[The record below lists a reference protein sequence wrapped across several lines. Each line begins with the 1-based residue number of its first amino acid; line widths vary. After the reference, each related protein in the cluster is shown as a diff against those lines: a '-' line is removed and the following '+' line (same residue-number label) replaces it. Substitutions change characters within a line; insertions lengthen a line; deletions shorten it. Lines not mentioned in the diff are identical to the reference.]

1 MAPAIKN
8 TMFGKYFKHVLVLTF
23 LAGIAYSLPQVKEAM
38 AGAFAF
44 TYTENSAA
52 VVQATVKNQVLIHGV
67 TAKVNYDSS
76 HKESN
81 LILTAKAT
89 VTAGT
94 SDITVGNSL
103 FSFILKNKTL
113 NVDAAQINSSILSTS
128 LKKNAD
134 GTYTVKK
141 GTKATFVGSNDKFN
155 PQQLIAG
162 QYYATVVAVNTTTG
176 KIIPSSNKSNPVTV
190 VGEASPYI
198 TLSGKGIYG
207 VNNKVTVNGVRLGK
221 EIKVTVESQDMTGFS
236 KTFKVNVKEKA
247 TQFSFNLADYGVV
260 PGNYYLYVVN
270 TKLGDVAGK
279 SNNVSFSVLNQD
291 RIINAKVAVGT
302 LALSYDSAKKESLL
316 SAPFLVTI
324 KAGKEKLAFNDASFY
339 VVARNELG
347 NERVAPTVIRYINKV
362 KPTSLPFALNPG
374 VEATFEIVSAVNPQ
388 TLFAGNYVMSVG
400 GVYPANNGTT
410 SPLFIQIPDNKTNSV
425 AILGESSPYINSV
438 TNPVAVGSKM
448 IINGFRMAGSQVFI
462 DGAPLTNTVVAGSV
476 DGTVLQFDLPMLTN
490 GSHQIYVKSEG
501 FGESNAAYFES
512 TGGTDVPPVV
522 VCPVG
527 YICEPVPPTTPQ
539 VPDCP
544 AGYTCTVV
552 TTPATCY
559 TFNYNLTV
567 GATGADVSALQ
578 KYLIS
583 RGFNIPD
590 ITSGQSAP
598 GYFGNT
604 TKAAVIAFQTSVGQ
618 PATGFVGPLTRAVL
632 NACGP
637 VTPVP
642 TPSITVT
649 SPNGVVWEKGT
660 IKKITWESN
669 LASSEDVYIE
679 LVVDENSYYDITS
692 KYDRYKNTGSYTWA
706 SAGQLP
712 LHENIIVPDGKY
724 TVRVCNV
731 SRTACNQKSVSL
743 VSPKLTPSITVV
755 SPNGG
760 EVWQIGKNYPITWK
774 SEGLSSDAY
783 KILIGLIDNKGN
795 TVMTIGNIGSNDGSE
810 MWTIPSSVAPGNY
823 KIMVVCQSL
832 ACGSLNNYNGVADSS
847 DSYFTISKPVT
858 PPDNSSNSYQN
869 VSLGVSID
877 ASTPDAGIVMVDE
890 NSNTNNVA
898 LLVGK
903 IKAIGTANLKIKE
916 FPVTVAVN
924 GATDV
929 DAVASTLKL
938 RIGGEEFVKT
948 LNTSASSA
956 VVTFNNLDL
965 EINAGTT
972 VTFTVLAD
980 INDIEAGSF
989 NEGSLIVANVT
1000 TSNVGA
1006 IVSNAALRSGSAI
1019 GQAQEFRT
1027 AGPLVTLVSTNTD
1040 ATTGTSANDDVGMFT
1055 IKYKVTAT
1063 GGDLYIGSTTASHI
1077 YRVEKNGTTVVS
1089 NALSAAVVNNTDTTM
1104 TSKGNYVIEEG
1115 ESETFT
1121 LYITAPLPAVGTSG
1135 QYRAALT
1142 GIKWDSIDTVVPAKT
1157 LTSGLESFVTNYM
1170 VLN

>member
-207 VNNKVTVNGVRLGK
+207 INNKVNVNGVRLGK
-221 EIKVTVESQDMTGFS
+221 EIKVTVQSQDVTGFS
-236 KTFKVNVKEKA
+236 KTFKINIKDKQ

-302 LALSYDSAKKESLL
+302 LALSFDSAKKESLL

-324 KAGKEKLAFNDASFY
+324 KAGKEKLAFNDVSFY
-339 VVARNELG
+339 VTARNELG
-347 NERVAPTVIRYINKV
+347 NERVAQTVIKYVNKV
-362 KPTSLPFALNPG
+362 KPTSLPFVLNPG
-374 VEATFEIVSAVNPQ
+374 TEATFEIVSGVNPQ
-388 TLFAGNYVMSVG
+388 TLFAGNYTMSVG

-410 SPLFIQIPDNKTNSV
+410 SPLFIQIPNNKTNSV

-438 TNPVAVGSKM
+438 TNPVAVGSKLV
-448 IINGFRMAGSQVFI
+448 INGFRMAGAQVLI
-462 DGAPLTNTVVAGSV
+462 DGAALANTIVVGSV

-490 GSHQIYVKSEG
+490 GFHQLSVRSSV
-501 FGESNAAYFES
+501 FGDSNTVYFES

-522 VCPVG
+522 VCPAG

-539 VPDCP
+539 IPDCP
-544 AGYTCTVV
+544 KGYTCTIV
-552 TTPATCY
+552 TTPSPCY
-559 TFNYNLTV
+559 VFNYNLTL
-567 GATGADVSALQ
+567 GNTGADVAALQ
-578 KYLIS
+578 TLLITK
-583 RGFNIPD
+583 GFNIPD
-590 ITSGQSAP
+590 ITSGQNAP
-598 GYFGNT
+598 GTFGAT
-604 TKAAVIAFQTSVGQ
+604 TKEAVILYQASIGQ

-632 NACGP
+632 NACVP
-637 VTPVP
+637 TVP
-642 TPSITVT
+642 TPTYPGFFITL
-649 SPNGVVWEKGT
+649 SKSSYSANEKVVA
-660 IKKITWESN
+660 KINRADGNTN
-669 LASSEDVYIE
+669 PYYVDVYVFGPNLNIPTYSLKKNVGIGQDTE
-679 LVVDENSYYDITS
+679 ISFQMDQLSPVYSGPGYYSLLLCDGGQ
-692 KYDRYKNTGSYTWA
+692 KCDGGRNTNAIGFEVKA
-706 SAGQLP
+706 A
-712 LHENIIVPDGKY
+712 
-724 TVRVCNV
+724 TV
-731 SRTACNQKSVSL
+731 
-743 VSPKLTPSITVV
+743 PSITVV

-760 EVWQIGKNYPITWK
+760 ESYITGESAIRIRYNSNNIAGSELTAYLYSPIHGNTRSVLGVASASGSIDMLLAKGVRLEEIGQ
-774 SEGLSSDAY
+774 Y
-783 KILIGLIDNKGN
+783 KITLCALGVNN
-795 TVMTIGNIGSNDGSE
+795 PAV
-810 MWTIPSSVAPGNY
+810 PG
-823 KIMVVCQSL
+823 KPLC
-832 ACGSLNNYNGVADSS
+832 DSS
-847 DSYFTISKPVT
+847 DNYFTLTKGAT
-858 PPDNSSNSYQN
+858 PPDNSSNSYSDATPVISF
-869 VSLGVSID
+869 VS
-877 ASTPDAGIVMVDE
+877 ASTDV
-890 NSNTNNVA
+890 VA
-898 LLVGK
+898 
-903 IKAIGTANLKIKE
+903 
-916 FPVTVAVN
+916 
-924 GATDV
+924 
-929 DAVASTLKL
+929 
-938 RIGGEEFVKT
+938 
-948 LNTSASSA
+948 
-956 VVTFNNLDL
+956 
-965 EINAGTT
+965 
-972 VTFTVLAD
+972 
-980 INDIEAGSF
+980 
-989 NEGSLIVANVT
+989 
-1000 TSNVGA
+1000 
-1006 IVSNAALRSGSAI
+1006 
-1019 GQAQEFRT
+1019 
-1027 AGPLVTLVSTNTD
+1027 
-1040 ATTGTSANDDVGMFT
+1040 GTSANDDVGTFN
-1055 IKYKVTAT
+1055 IKFKVTAV
-1063 GGDLYIGSTTASHI
+1063 GDDIYLPSNSSSYT
-1077 YRVEKNGTTVVS
+1077 YRVDRNGVAVVASSTSSTVS
-1089 NALSAAVVNNTDTTM
+1089 NNTNSSQTAN
-1104 TSKGNYVIEEG
+1104 GNYLIEEG
-1115 ESETFT
+1115 ESQT
-1121 LYITAPLPAVGTSG
+1121 LTLTVSAPLPYVGTAG
-1135 QYRAALT
+1135 QYRVALT
-1142 GIKWDSIDTVVPAKT
+1142 GIKWGTTDSSATSKT
-1157 LTSGLESFVTNYM
+1157 LILANNAFVTNYV

>member
-1 MAPAIKN
+1 MASVKN

-23 LAGIAYSLPQVKEAM
+23 LAGIAYSLPQVKDAM
-38 AGAFAF
+38 AGAFVF

-52 VVQATVKNQVLIHGV
+52 VVQTIVKNQVSIFGV

-89 VTAGT
+89 VTAGE
-94 SDITVGNSL
+94 SDITVGNDM
-103 FSFILKNKTL
+103 FAFVLKNKTL
-113 NVDAAQINSSILSTS
+113 NIDAAQIYSSAISTS
-128 LKKNAD
+128 LKKNAN

-141 GTKATFVGSNDKFN
+141 GTKATFVGTNNKYN
-155 PQQLIAG
+155 PKQLIAG
-162 QYYATVVAVNTTTG
+162 QYYTTVVAVNTTYG
-176 KIIPSSNKSNPVTV
+176 KIAPSTNKSNPVTII
-190 VGEASPYI
+190 GEASPYI

-462 DGAPLTNTVVAGSV
+462 DGAPLTNTVVVGSV

-552 TTPATCY
+552 TTPAPCY

-632 NACGP
+632 NACVP
-637 VTPVP
+637 TVPTP

-743 VSPKLTPSITVV
+743 VSSSIPTITVV

-760 EVWQIGKNYPITWK
+760 ESLVKGQTYSISWK
-774 SEGLSSDAY
+774 SSNVNKFDIILDQRLENGAPGDMMIASGVTGTNYQWKLPTNMTSIDQDAY
-783 KILIGLIDNKGN
+783 AGQ
-795 TVMTIGNIGSNDGSE
+795 
-810 MWTIPSSVAPGNY
+810 Y
-823 KIMVVCQSL
+823 KIIIRDY
-832 ACGSLNNYNGVADSS
+832 CGPELTSSCPYGAIAFAAGHADISDNYFYV
-847 DSYFTISKPVT
+847 IKPTT
-858 PPDNSSNSYQN
+858 PPDNSSNSYSDATPVTSF
-869 VSLGVSID
+869 VS
-877 ASTPDAGIVMVDE
+877 AST
-890 NSNTNNVA
+890 
-898 LLVGK
+898 
-903 IKAIGTANLKIKE
+903 
-916 FPVTVAVN
+916 
-924 GATDV
+924 DV
-929 DAVASTLKL
+929 VY
-938 RIGGEEFVKT
+938 
-948 LNTSASSA
+948 
-956 VVTFNNLDL
+956 
-965 EINAGTT
+965 
-972 VTFTVLAD
+972 
-980 INDIEAGSF
+980 
-989 NEGSLIVANVT
+989 
-1000 TSNVGA
+1000 
-1006 IVSNAALRSGSAI
+1006 
-1019 GQAQEFRT
+1019 
-1027 AGPLVTLVSTNTD
+1027 
-1040 ATTGTSANDDVGMFT
+1040 GTSANDDVGMFT
-1055 IKYKVTAT
+1055 IKFKVTAV
-1063 GGDLYIGSTTASHI
+1063 GGDVYLPSNASAYSYMVDRAGAVLSPSLTTST
-1077 YRVEKNGTTVVS
+1077 VS
-1089 NALSAAVVNNTDTTM
+1089 NNTNLSKTAN
-1104 TSKGNYVIEEG
+1104 GNYLIEEG
-1115 ESETFT
+1115 ESQT
-1121 LYITAPLPAVGTSG
+1121 LTMTVSASNSLIRESG
-1135 QYRAALT
+1135 QYRVALT
-1142 GIKWDSIDTVVPAKT
+1142 GIKWGTTDSSATSKT
-1157 LTSGLESFVTNYM
+1157 LILANNAFVTNYI